1 MEHQMQAVIGSYQKC
16 LSLHILAACFQSAYR
31 WFVCLFSS
39 RRSFPFPSS
48 SRPSGM
54 ARSSS
59 PQTPRSLDRR
69 KCTTTNTHTPQSY
82 QQQPYL
88 FFSFFVNRKSVSNL
102 RSHPLTFPLTEIRTF
117 PVILPLCVS
126 ANQHQS
132 CSFHQP
138 MRGLLVSLF
147 FFLVFWSV
155 PPAKRRE
162 QLVVLIGCS
171 TEF

>member
-1 MEHQMQAVIGSYQKC
+1 MFPVS
-16 LSLHILAACFQSAYR
+16 LSLVCL
-31 WFVCLFSS
+31 FVCLFSS

-59 PQTPRSLDRR
+59 PQTLRSLDRR
-69 KCTTTNTHTPQSY
+69 KCTQIHNHKHTHTPIPSTTTL
-82 QQQPYL
+82 P

-117 PVILPLCVS
+117 PAILPLCVS